1 MLNYNSVK
9 FNKDTTIFIEGQD
22 PRYTF
27 YIITKGSAMV
37 YSYFADDYAV
47 EYKEGE
53 IIGMFNAVLNE
64 PYFSTVKAL
73 EDVEVI

>member
-1 MLNYNSVK
+1 
-9 FNKDTTIFIEGQD
+9 
-22 PRYTF
+22 
-27 YIITKGSAMV
+27 MV

-53 IIGMFNAVLNE
+53 IIGLFNAVLNE